1 MNLNNT
7 KTEEKTAMRK
17 LYGSIATIMLA
28 VLVLAGGTT
37 TVRGQNFLAYPTL
50 SLRNFHVPPGD
61 GQFRVSPP
69 IDGADRYFLVP
80 IWIWNQVDTTQNPNN
95 SWDEPPFREE
105 NPGQHL
111 EPVRSFK
118 FQLWYNNEAMELD
131 TLHGSPVVMTG
142 PSLVSVQSPCPSVTP
157 QTDTALAASFFV
169 TFSDQSAGFSGNP
182 FAHTIRLAGASSV
195 PLPMNASPDSGYHEH
210 NGILLWLRFHV
221 IVAFA
226 AGGEM
231 VLDSAQFNDHW
242 GDTGYSQPGSN
253 FSDNGD
259 YVLVTQGNTD
269 MGPAETIGNFG
280 GGTGIG
286 DNDRGTLNISY
297 STAPPMIE
305 LRPVPNVA
313 ILNDQQGD
321 QYDSLVNDL
330 VYDPTVLGI
339 VSQAVIID
347 DATGSTELDN
357 TTITSDQPWLT
368 IDCNAP
374 GGGSNSLFLGW
385 DGVDNLGLNPQP
397 TLEGSPEVTLYLSVQ
412 NPQNLAPGVY
422 YATVTFQNAT
432 ATNAPLPLIVR
443 FVREEAPD
451 EPTQPGSGIQLQIS
465 NSCINGV
472 TNLLTFGTGPDATDS
487 LDELY
492 GEQVVPNSAAV
503 PNSGTAFA
511 YFYPQDLNLQN
522 ELAANNDAGY
532 NRDIRNDNTDTTLI
546 YQVNF
551 NPGNVNCYPV
561 KVCVDPTQFPTGAR
575 VLMLF
580 TLNGSGQPIDLR
592 NATLFNGLECVTITD
607 QRINTFYIEYTPGT
621 IANLASFIKPNS
633 WSLISLPVIPPNPSS
648 SVIFGNALTTP
659 YQYQASSGWEQQG
672 TLEFGR
678 GYMLRYGTFIGTD
691 ATVAGVK
698 SYSVSN
704 VQISE
709 GWNSIGGTS
718 SNGTFGT
725 GFGTQIDGTVITF
738 TPPTLG
744 GTVPN
749 DLPYMWQ
756 FTPQVG
762 YTMTNFFIPGQGY
775 FIKVDNPGFWNI
787 TTPTPTTLPGSTI
800 PVNHSA
806 NTATASRDNLQGQ
819 LTQAL
824 FNDADGNGQTLYF
837 GNATTNEPES
847 NFEMP
852 GKFSSFDARFD
863 ANSGMISYNHA
874 SYVVNVHAAS
884 YPVTMKVK
892 NTSGSVTVSDMNGN
906 LIGTADNNGI
916 VTISNPGI
924 TQVQIAEKQTDAPNM
939 VGYSLEANSPNP
951 FTQSTAI
958 NYSLPQESVVSLV
971 VYNQLGQVV
980 QTLVNGTVGAGEQ
993 EALFDGSQLPSG
1005 SYYYTLKA
1013 GSFVQTQRMTLQ
1025 H

>member
-7 KTEEKTAMRK
+7 KTEEKKAMRK
-17 LYGSIATIMLA
+17 LQGSIAAI
-28 VLVLAGGTT
+28 VLAILAITSVTT
-37 TVRGQNFLAYPTL
+37 TVRGQNFIPYPTL

-61 GQFRVSPP
+61 GQLRVSPP
-69 IDGADRYFLVP
+69 LNGADRYFLVP
-80 IWIWNQVDTTQNPNN
+80 VWIWNNIDTTQNPNN

-111 EPVRSFK
+111 EPVRSFR

-142 PSLVSVQSPCPSVTP
+142 PSIVSGSCAVTP
-157 QTDTALAASFFV
+157 QTDTALASSFFV
-169 TFSDQSAGFSGNP
+169 TFTDQPAGYSGNP

-195 PLPMNASPDSGYHEH
+195 PLPMNATPDSGYHEH

-226 AGGEM
+226 NGGDM

-253 FSDNGD
+253 FTPNGD
-259 YVLVTQGNTD
+259 YVLVTQGLTD
-269 MGPAETIGNFG
+269 MGPSETIGNFG

-286 DNDRGTLNISY
+286 YNDRGTLNISY
-297 STAPPMIE
+297 STAPPEME
-305 LRPVPNVA
+305 LRPVPNFA

-330 VYDPTVLGI
+330 VYDPTNFNGQ
-339 VSQAVIID
+339 VSQSFNID
-347 DATGSTELDN
+347 DAVGSTELDN
-357 TTITSDQPWLT
+357 TTISSNQPWLT
-368 IDCNAP
+368 IGCTP
-374 GGGSNSLFLGW
+374 GGGSNSIFLGW
-385 DGVDNLGLNPQP
+385 DAIDNLGLNPQP
-397 TLEGSPEVTLYLSVQ
+397 PLEGSPEVTLYLTVQ
-412 NPQNLAPGVY
+412 NPQSLAPGVY
-422 YATVTFQNAT
+422 YATVTFQNDQ
-432 ATNAPLPLIVR
+432 ATNSPLPLVIR

-451 EPTQPGSGIQLQIS
+451 EPAQPGTGIQLQLT
-465 NSCINGV
+465 NSCINGG
-472 TNLLTFGTGPDATDS
+472 TNLLTFGTGPGASDS
-487 LDELY
+487 IDELY
-492 GEQVVPNSAAV
+492 GEQVVPNSAVV
-503 PNSGTAFA
+503 PNTGTPFA
-511 YFYPQDLNLQN
+511 YFYPQDPNLQAA
-522 ELAANNDAGY
+522 LQANNDAGY

-561 KVCVDPTQFPTGAR
+561 KVCVDPTQFPVGAR

-607 QRINTFYIEYTPGT
+607 QRISTFYIEYTPGT
-621 IANLASFIKPNS
+621 IGNLTSFIKPNS
-633 WSLISLPVIPPNPSS
+633 WSLISLPVIPPDPSA

-698 SYSVSN
+698 SYTASN
-704 VQISE
+704 VKISE

-756 FTPQVG
+756 FTPQEG

-787 TTPTPTTLPGSTI
+787 TTPTPAPLPGATI
-800 PVNHSA
+800 PVNHPA
-806 NTATASRDNLQGQ
+806 NTETATRENLQGE
-819 LTQAL
+819 LTQVL
-824 FNDADGNGQTLYF
+824 FNDADGNGQSLYF
-837 GNATTNEPES
+837 GNATTDQPES

-863 ANSGMISYNHA
+863 ANSGMISYNHT
-874 SYVVNVHAAS
+874 SYVVDVHAAS
-884 YPVTMKVK
+884 YPVTMKIK
-892 NTSGSVTVSDMNGN
+892 NASSLVTVSDMNGN
-906 LIGTADNNGI
+906 VIGTADNNGI
-916 VTISNPGI
+916 VTVSNPGI
-924 TQVQIAEKQTDAPNM
+924 TQVQIAEKQTDAPSM
-939 VGYSLEANSPNP
+939 VGYALEANSPNP
-951 FTQSTAI
+951 FTLTTTIS
-958 NYSLPQESVVSLV
+958 YSLPQESVVSLV

-993 EALFDGSQLPSG
+993 EAIFDGSQLPSG

-1013 GSFVQTQRMTLQ
+1013 GNFIQTQRMTIE